1 MALRSYAL
9 GTRSK
14 KMNTKQKIFAILA
27 ALFLF
32 GFTYRRRKGGNTIP
46 QTNNGLK
53 NKLIEI
59 ATREKELWQ
68 NGTIKENNPAMLAK
82 LRQYWGAVG
91 QGNKAASAIVGD
103 AWSAA
108 FISWVMREAGI
119 DWQPAARHSTYFQWA
134 KQNRANNTGSWKAY
148 RLNEADIL
156 PGDLVG
162 YRRQA
167 GVNYDTPGDYAA
179 HSDIVVSVTPEY
191 ADTIGGNIS
200 DSVKVTRV
208 PLRNGKIDEMKMK
221 NPYFI
226 VLKYQK

>member
-1 MALRSYAL
+1 M
-9 GTRSK
+9 GTRSE
-14 KMNTKQKIFAILA
+14 KMNKKNKIFAILA

-32 GFTYRRRKGGNTIP
+32 SFTFRRRKGGNAVP
-46 QTNNGLK
+46 QTNNALK

-59 ATREKELWQ
+59 STKEKELWQ
-68 NGTIKENNPAMLAK
+68 NGGIKENEPKMLSK
-82 LRQYWGAVG
+82 LRAYWGSVG

-119 DWQPAARHSTYFQWA
+119 DWEPSARHSTYFQWA
-134 KQNRANNTGSWKAY
+134 KQNRANNTGTWKAY

-162 YRRQA
+162 YRRQS
-167 GVNYDTPGDYAA
+167 GVTYDTPGDYAA
-179 HSDIVVSVTPEY
+179 HSDIVVSVSSEY

-208 PLRNGKIDEMKMK
+208 PLKNGKIDQMKMK

-226 VLKYQK
+226 VLKYQP